1 MSQIQRTAAKNNF
14 GFSVDFSWGVSSLRQ
29 CAGFPASFLN
39 PEDQKSYVTP
49 LGALVVCW
57 DIEKTQR
64 KLSFQAHNDLI
75 TVMLHN
81 ARLNTVLTACYS
93 GEIKLWNSNWE
104 VLFNTKARV
113 GEIHFADWSS
123 FGDQF
128 LLCGGED
135 SVVIVYDLAKCEEN
149 PWGIK
154 EKWIVAAPQ
163 IPKNCP
169 DGNCASEGSTRKN
182 NPSSSTYV
190 EQKDYY
196 DMAIFTPQKRVIAL
210 LQRHHNTFSEAHLY
224 SESGAFLKS
233 QTLDPLGDAKSSLM
247 CISSCHNGVFAVGFQ
262 GGLFLLLSERDLS
275 VISLFQATGSAQVVL
290 WHDDHLLTASYL
302 SGVLSWWDVNGE
314 LVNEIH
320 GGPTNSIMHL
330 NWAVPGKQLWVGG
343 IMSLHFVTL
352 NREPEERF
360 PKGLEVSHTIKYLEV
375 TGCGVTVN
383 DSNLILAGDFT
394 GNVFAWKKGESSP
407 TFRMKY
413 EAPVRCLTWNNGY
426 AFIGC
431 LDGELLRWLP
441 WEESNPSTALICI
454 GSVMTMTWSHDFTR
468 LAIGLGTGNLCVYKF
483 PQVNSSEPEEL
494 LNFRAHVIKRED
506 KEMAA
511 EIWSV
516 CWSPCGSMIATASED
531 HTAAVWKADNGEC
544 FGSYLLQCASFE
556 C

>member
-149 PWGIK
+149 PWEIK

-163 IPKNCP
+163 MPKNCP

-182 NPSSSTYV
+182 NPSSS
-190 EQKDYY
+190 E
-196 DMAIFTPQKRVIAL
+196 
-210 LQRHHNTFSEAHLY
+210 
-224 SESGAFLKS
+224 
-233 QTLDPLGDAKSSLM
+233 
-247 CISSCHNGVFAVGFQ
+247 
-262 GGLFLLLSERDLS
+262 
-275 VISLFQATGSAQVVL
+275 
-290 WHDDHLLTASYL
+290 LT
-302 SGVLSWWDVNGE
+302 
-314 LVNEIH
+314 
-320 GGPTNSIMHL
+320 
-330 NWAVPGKQLWVGG
+330 
-343 IMSLHFVTL
+343 
-352 NREPEERF
+352 
-360 PKGLEVSHTIKYLEV
+360 
-375 TGCGVTVN
+375 
-383 DSNLILAGDFT
+383 
-394 GNVFAWKKGESSP
+394 
-407 TFRMKY
+407 
-413 EAPVRCLTWNNGY
+413 
-426 AFIGC
+426 
-431 LDGELLRWLP
+431 
-441 WEESNPSTALICI
+441 
-454 GSVMTMTWSHDFTR
+454 
-468 LAIGLGTGNLCVYKF
+468 
-483 PQVNSSEPEEL
+483 
-494 LNFRAHVIKRED
+494 
-506 KEMAA
+506 
-511 EIWSV
+511 
-516 CWSPCGSMIATASED
+516 
-531 HTAAVWKADNGEC
+531 
-544 FGSYLLQCASFE
+544 
-556 C
+556 